1 MKWLFCLPLLCIFAV
16 SACGGG
22 SSPSASPSPSP
33 SSPTQSGQ
41 SNNLGPLAVFDDPGT
56 GAVLALGGTG
66 PIHIEDAC
74 VTMTLPNGE
83 ALLLV
88 WRSAE
93 VRWDEN
99 QREITFS
106 SKAVADAAPITIRDG
121 DTITV
126 GGESL
131 QDHVPVTR
139 NLVWLATP
147 QASCE
152 GRQWAVNVL
161 EKSQCD
167 SALPNGDVA
176 FQGRILTSEKQST
189 GDGHY
194 VVRAD
199 VTLER
204 VRAIPAAVP
213 YGIDAYIPGVTLTVV
228 LLDQPRFRTAT
239 ASSSPATSAAT
250 PAAPPA
256 TPPASWP
263 TPSQTPDPKSNP
275 RKSALIRG

>member
-1 MKWLFCLPLLCIFAV
+1 M
-16 SACGGG
+16 
-22 SSPSASPSPSP
+22 
-33 SSPTQSGQ
+33 
-41 SNNLGPLAVFDDPGT
+41 GPLAVFEDPGT

-66 PIHIEDAC
+66 PIHIADAC

-99 QREITFS
+99 QREIKT
-106 SKAVADAAPITIRDG
+106 VADAALITIRDG

-126 GGESL
+126 GGVSL

-152 GRQWAVNVL
+152 GRQFAVNVL

-167 SALPNGDVA
+167 SPLPNGDVA

-194 VVRAD
+194 VTRAD

-204 VRAIPAAVP
+204 VRAVPNAVP
-213 YGIDAYIPGVTLTVV
+213 YGIDAYVPGVTLAVV
-228 LLDQPRFRTAT
+228 LLDQPALPVGHCVIGTGHVGRYACGGGCD
-239 ASSSPATSAAT
+239 AAGLLADT
-250 PAAPPA
+250 FTDAG
-256 TPPASWP
+256 
-263 TPSQTPDPKSNP
+263 PKTNP